1 MKQTGKRF
9 WIFEVMMLLCG
20 VATACVEALNYGISP
35 FNLIG
40 HLIAFPLCFCIS
52 GIVTWKIAKGNSVWR
67 LIGYSLLFS
76 TIAYCLFL
84 ISLYSIYGVPFDATT
99 YLSAVCYYILFSIF
113 PVMLCCYAYK
123 VITMKGVSTLK
134 KKGMKQ

>member
-1 MKQTGKRF
+1 MKLTDKRF

-35 FNLIG
+35 FYLIG

-52 GIVTWKIAKGNSVWR
+52 GIVTWKIAKSNGVWR
-67 LIGYSLLFS
+67 LVGYSILFS
-76 TIAYCLFL
+76 TIAYCLFH
-84 ISLYSIYGVPFDATT
+84 IILYPIYGVPFDAAI
-99 YLSAVCYYILFSIF
+99 YLSSVCYYALFSTF
-113 PVMLCCYAYK
+113 PVIFCCYAYK

-134 KKGMKQ
+134 KKRIK